1 MKLPNDPIVIGTF
14 FLALGGN
21 CVWALLFFANSIK
34 RKYAAERDFGHIK
47 NNLKNLTNNLEF
59 LFKELDRRLDSQ
71 DRNLL
76 ELKAYLIGK
85 VIHRDRDREH
95 DEG

>member
-1 MKLPNDPIVIGTF
+1 MKLPNDPIVIATF

-47 NNLKNLTNNLEF
+47 NNIKDLIGNLEF

-71 DRNLL
+71 DRDLS
-76 ELKAYLIGK
+76 ELKSYLIGK
-85 VIHRDRDREH
+85 AIRRE
-95 DEG
+95 DD

>member
-1 MKLPNDPIVIGTF
+1 MKLPDDPITIGTF
-14 FLALGGN
+14 LLALGGN

-47 NNLKNLTNNLEF
+47 NNLKDLTNNLEF

-71 DRNLL
+71 DRDLS
-76 ELKAYLIGK
+76 ELKSYLIGK
-85 VIHRDRDREH
+85 AIRRDREH
-95 DEG
+95 EEG